1 MNKKL
6 LALGA
11 VSSIAFG
18 GGYAVLQQDYAS
30 KGTSTFTKTAADV
43 SQGTNLYLNGKPI
56 LRVTCV
62 DRGMDVRCD
71 ARY

>member
-1 MNKKL
+1 MRKKI

-11 VSSIAFG
+11 ASSIALG
-18 GGYAVLQQDYAS
+18 GGYVALQQDAA

-43 SQGTNLYLNGKPI
+43 SQGTNLYLNGRPI

-71 ARY
+71 VRY